1 MNHRFENYN
10 EKLSFFLKSYV
21 ANIVK
26 KGNFL
31 THFEGVTKAQLY
43 QLVENYQ

>member
-1 MNHRFENYN
+1 MKNG
-10 EKLSFFLKSYV
+10 LSFLKSCA

-31 THFEGVTKAQLY
+31 THFEGVTKAKIQ
-43 QLVENYQ
+43 QPEKNTWQDKR